1 MELILT
7 AKAPEIT
14 SNFAELKTWL
24 QENLKKYQIEV
35 TEENLSE
42 AKKMATE
49 LNKLSTVINK
59 TKSEKIREI
68 SAPIDVLKA
77 AASEVIDMLQEGR
90 EKLLEQIKVFEDK
103 TRIKVKELIGEEF
116 AGRMNELNIK
126 PEFRNINPDD
136 FVQLSF
142 ITKTGSLTK
151 AAKEAVAAKVGELK
165 MLQDKVDMRLLQLE
179 NASLKAGLKSP
190 LRRDHVE
197 PFLMA
202 PDDQYEIQLSRII
215 GIEVSRQAETETKFK
230 VEQNQRPMRYF
241 ACAVCRHV
249 ICDHELPAKCP
260 RCPSQAVQEYP
271 SLTEARMATP
281 TQPAPIAP
289 PPLPKPP
296 VPVYPPVVPAPQWN
310 QERLHQMRQH
320 LGDETFFQMFK
331 IIYLPISERAIRE
344 ATALHPDLVPA
355 VEWAKGT
362 D

>member
-1 MELILT
+1 MELIV
-7 AKAPEIT
+7 T
-14 SNFAELKTWL
+14 STLPVFTG
-24 QENLKKYQIEV
+24 NLEAVRAQMLEGIKKYEIEV
-35 TEENLSE
+35 TEDNLSE

-49 LNKLSTVINK
+49 LNKLSTVITK
-59 TKSEKIREI
+59 VKSEKVKEI
-68 SAPIDVLKA
+68 SGPIEAFKIQVAELV
-77 AASEVIDMLQEGR
+77 EICQNGR
-90 EKLLEQIKVFEDK
+90 EKILTQVKVFEDK

-230 VEQNQRPMRYF
+230 AEQDQRPMRYF
-241 ACAVCRHV
+241 ACVVCRHV

-331 IIYLPISERAIRE
+331 IIYLPISDRAIQE